1 MADEFQYQLAHQ
13 LAHNKEDRLMNLK
26 IKTLGI
32 FGAALTLVAC
42 GGGSSSQFAENP
54 SSGAGISFSVIS
66 ESSGPENSEPQF
78 VGLTDGTLMSSAV
91 AETEVASVASSAV
104 SSKVGTVDGQVK
116 GLSLSVGSRSASFS
130 WASYPE
136 ATSYLVTRTDGLSG
150 FSETVEVFSSSYSD
164 NLLVEGQEYLF
175 QISAVTAEGVSSPAV
190 ARVVADAQQQETSIS
205 FN

>member
-1 MADEFQYQLAHQ
+1 
-13 LAHNKEDRLMNLK
+13 MNLK

-66 ESSGPENSEPQF
+66 ESGGPEESSGREF
-78 VGLTDGTLMSSAV
+78 VGLSDGTLMSSAV

>member
-1 MADEFQYQLAHQ
+1 
-13 LAHNKEDRLMNLK
+13 MNLK

-78 VGLTDGTLMSSAV
+78 VGLTDGVLMSSN
-91 AETEVASVASSAV
+91 AEVESESELTSVV
-104 SSKVGTVDGQVK
+104 SSKVGTLDGQVK
-116 GLSLSVGSRSASFS
+116 GLSLSVGTRSASFS

-136 ATSYLVTRTDGLSG
+136 ATSYLVTRTDGFSG

>member
-1 MADEFQYQLAHQ
+1 
-13 LAHNKEDRLMNLK
+13 MNLK

-78 VGLTDGTLMSSAV
+78 VGLTDGVLMSSN
-91 AETEVASVASSAV
+91 AEVESESESELTSVV

-116 GLSLSVGSRSASFS
+116 GLSLSVGTRSASFS

-136 ATSYLVTRTDGLSG
+136 ATSYLVTRTDGFSG

-175 QISAVTAEGVSSPAV
+175 QISAVTTDGVSAPAV
-190 ARVVADAQQQETSIS
+190 ARVVADSQQQETSTS

>member
-1 MADEFQYQLAHQ
+1 
-13 LAHNKEDRLMNLK
+13 MNLK

-42 GGGSSSQFAENP
+42 GGGSSSQFAEN
-54 SSGAGISFSVIS
+54 SNSGSGSISFSVIS

-78 VGLTDGTLMSSAV
+78 VGLTDGVLMSSN
-91 AETEVASVASSAV
+91 AEVESESELTSVV

-116 GLSLSVGSRSASFS
+116 GLSLSVGTRSASFS

-136 ATSYLVTRTDGLSG
+136 ATSYLVTRTDGFSG

-175 QISAVTAEGVSSPAV
+175 QISAVTTDGVSAPAV
-190 ARVVADAQQQETSIS
+190 ARVVADSQQQETSIS